1 MVSMNRMST
10 ARRVQVI
17 AALVEGNSIASTTRM
32 TGAAKGTILK
42 LLEEAGFAAFDYQD
56 RTIRDLRSVRVQCD
70 EIWSFVGA
78 KAKHVPEERK
88 GEYGIGDVWTWVA
101 IDADTKL
108 AISWLVG
115 SRNAGTAN
123 AFMQDVAA
131 RLSSRVQMTT
141 DGHKPYL
148 EAIEGA
154 FGADIDYAQLIKHY
168 GPDPEPDKRYSPA
181 ACTGTETRN
190 ITGDPNPEFV
200 NTSYVERQNLTMRM
214 GMRRFTRLTNA
225 FSKKVENLE
234 HAVSLHFLYYNFA
247 RPHASLRGRTP
258 AMAAGLTNRQWTIAD
273 IVALIDESADP
284 IIG

>member
-1 MVSMNRMST
+1 MNRMST

-17 AALVEGNSIASTTRM
+17 SALVEGNSVASTTRM

-42 LLEEAGFAAFDYQD
+42 LLSEAGFAAFDYQD
-56 RTIRDLRSVRVQCD
+56 RTIRNLTSRRVQCD

-115 SRNAGTAN
+115 SRNAGAAN
-123 AFMQDVAA
+123 AFMRDVAA

-181 ACTGTETRN
+181 ACTGTETRT
-190 ITGDPNPEFV
+190 IVGDPNPEHV